1 MLMAFET
8 FCHLYELA
16 KRLYAQLRLI
26 RANLVR
32 LRHGYR
38 N

>member
-1 MLMAFET
+1 MLMALET
-8 FCHLYELA
+8 FCHPYELA
-16 KRLYAQLRLI
+16 KRLYAQFGLI